1 MGGKSIFHSEAY
13 PIISHCMKALI
24 LSRYSR
30 QGASSRLRFYQ
41 YVPNWERIGISCE
54 VHPFLNDQYLQELY
68 AKKGIGKR
76 NLINCYWRLFRRLL
90 AVRQYDFVLLEKEV
104 FPFLP
109 AWAEWWLNFRKVPYI
124 VDYDDAIFHNY
135 DLHPNKLL
143 RRLFSRKIPAV
154 MRRSAVVVCGNQ
166 YLAGY
171 AKEAGAKRIALIPT
185 VIDTERYRQR
195 MSANNDQTLVIGWIG
210 LPSTLKYLQMVKPV
224 LEELTARYPLCI
236 HIVGPKEGIG
246 LGRSERLLDWSEKD
260 EPGLIAAFDIGIMPL
275 EDSPWERGKCGYKL
289 IQYMGCGIPVVGSP
303 VGVNEDIIQNGIN
316 GYKPVGL
323 MAWKEALERLIED
336 APLRQV
342 LGQNGRR
349 LVEERYSLRTG
360 LASWIKE
367 INHVASPRN
376 N

>member
-1 MGGKSIFHSEAY
+1 
-13 PIISHCMKALI
+13 MKALI

-30 QGASSRLRFYQ
+30 LGASSRLRFYQ
-41 YVPNWERIGISCE
+41 YVPDWERMGISCE

-68 AKKGIGKR
+68 AKKVIGKR
-76 NLINCYWRLFRRLL
+76 NLISCYWRLFRRLL
-90 AVRQYDFVLLEKEV
+90 DARQYDFVLLEKEV

-109 AWAEWWLNFRKVPYI
+109 AWAEWWLNLLKVPYI

-154 MRRSAVVVCGNQ
+154 MRRSSAVVCGNP

-185 VIDTERYRQR
+185 VIDTERYRQKV
-195 MSANNDQTLVIGWIG
+195 SANNDQTLVIGWIG
-210 LPSTLKYLQMVKPV
+210 LPSTVKYLQMVKPV
-224 LEELTARYPLCI
+224 LEELAARYPLRL

-246 LGRSERLLDWSEKD
+246 LGQSERLLDWSEKD
-260 EPGLIAAFDIGIMPL
+260 EPELIAEFDIGIMPL

-303 VGVNEDIIQNGIN
+303 VGVNEDIIQEGIN

-323 MAWKEALERLIED
+323 PAWKKALERLIED
-336 APLRQV
+336 AQLRKV
-342 LGQNGRR
+342 LGANGRS
-349 LVEERYSLRTG
+349 LVEERYSLRSG

-367 INHVASPRN
+367 INHLASPQKD
-376 N
+376 